1 MTGPAPDPS
10 TVDNVPD
17 GSVASTVDRPTV
29 SDVDTADPVVAR
41 LAARLRSELGT
52 EQVIS
57 DRQELR
63 TYECDGLAQY
73 RVIPAL
79 VVLPRTGAECAATVR
94 ACVAAGVPFV
104 ARGSGTGLS
113 GGALPHAD
121 GVLIVTSRLRRIVE
135 MAPADE
141 RAVLEPG
148 VINLA
153 VTAAATPHG
162 YYYAPDPSS
171 QQICSIGGNVAE
183 NSGGAHCLKYGFT
196 TNHVLGA
203 EVVTGDGE
211 LVRLGGRAPDSP
223 GYDLLGAFVGSEGTL
238 GIAVEVTVRLVRLPE
253 TVRTLLAGFPS
264 TDAAGAATSAIIGAG
279 VVPAAVEMMDAL
291 AIEAA
296 EAAVHCGYPA
306 GAGAVLIVELDGPGA
321 EVDAQFDQ
329 VEALCAANGAT
340 EIRVAADPAERALIW
355 RGRKSAFAAVGR
367 ISPDYLVQDG
377 VIPRTALPE
386 VLRRIGEIS
395 AERGVRVA
403 NVFHAGDGNLH
414 PLVLFD
420 DSVPGQAA
428 AAEETSAAILAL
440 CIGAGGSITGEHGVG
455 VDKMKYMPDMFSADD
470 LTTMQLLRC
479 AFDPPGLANPGK
491 VFPTP
496 RLCGEAPGRRRG
508 AHPLAEAGL
517 AEVF

>member
-1 MTGPAPDPS
+1 MSTSSTTSEAPAHLR
-10 TVDNVPD
+10 
-17 GSVASTVDRPTV
+17 A
-29 SDVDTADPVVAR
+29 
-41 LAARLRSELGT
+41 LAARLRAAIGAA
-52 EQVIS
+52 QVIS

-73 RVIPAL
+73 KVIPAL
-79 VVLPRTGAECAATVR
+79 VALPRTAEQCAAVVR
-94 ACVAAGVPFV
+94 ACADAGVPFV

-121 GVLIVTSRLRRIVE
+121 GVLIVTSQLRRIIEV
-135 MAPADE
+135 APEDE
-141 RAVLEPG
+141 RAVVEPG

-153 VTAAATPHG
+153 VTRAATAYG

-196 TNHVLGA
+196 TNHVLGLQM
-203 EVVTGDGE
+203 VTPDGD

-238 GIAVEVTVRLVRLPE
+238 GIATEVTVRLVRLPE
-253 TVRTLLAGFPS
+253 SVRTLLAAFAT
-264 TDAAGAATSAIIGAG
+264 TDQAGAATSTVIAAG

-296 EAAVHCGYPA
+296 EAAVQCGYPA
-306 GAGAVLIVELDGPGA
+306 GAGAVLIVELDGPA
-321 EVDAQFDQ
+321 PEVDAQFAF
-329 VEALCAANGAT
+329 VERFCRDNGAF
-340 EIRVAADPAERALIW
+340 EIRIAADDAERALFW
-355 RGRKSAFAAVGR
+355 KGRKSAFAAVGR
-367 ISPDYLVQDG
+367 ISPDYIVQDG
-377 VIPRTALPE
+377 VIPRTALPD
-386 VLRRIGEIS
+386 VLRRIDEIS
-395 AERGVRVA
+395 RERGVRVA

-420 DSVPGQAA
+420 DAVAGQAER
-428 AAEETSAAILAL
+428 AEEVSGAILEI
-440 CIGAGGSITGEHGVG
+440 CVEYGGSITGEHGVG
-455 VDKMKYMPDMFSADD
+455 VDKAKYLPRMYTDDD
-470 LTTMQLLRC
+470 LDTMQLLRC
-479 AFDPPGLANPGK
+479 AFDPRGLANPGK

-496 RLCGEAPGRRRG
+496 RLCGEVPGRHKG
-508 AHPLAEAGL
+508 AHPLQEAGL